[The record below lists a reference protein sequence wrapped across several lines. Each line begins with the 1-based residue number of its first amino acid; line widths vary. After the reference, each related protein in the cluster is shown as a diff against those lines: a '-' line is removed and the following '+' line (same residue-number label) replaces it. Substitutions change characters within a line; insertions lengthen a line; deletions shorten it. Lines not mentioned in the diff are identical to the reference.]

1 MKLILKP
8 ITLKEDTLN
17 EINSGKYDVTNF
29 ISSIKSYLERLND
42 LLYTS

>member
-17 EINSGKYDVTNF
+17 EINIGNYDVNLF
-29 ISSIKSYLERLND
+29 ISSIKSYLEKAND
-42 LLYTS
+42 LLYT